1 LRYGDTGE
9 YPAVPFSHD
18 SHMATGLNCGDCHY
32 SVFQKR
38 TGDADSDGEM
48 TMKALDEGKFCGTC
62 HNGDNV
68 FSTREN
74 CDRCHVK

>member
-1 LRYGDTGE
+1 
-9 YPAVPFSHD
+9 
-18 SHMATGLNCGDCHY
+18 MATGLNCGDCHY
-32 SVFQKR
+32 SIFQKR

-68 FSTREN
+68 FSTRAN
-74 CDRCHVK
+74 CDRCHVKKILGK